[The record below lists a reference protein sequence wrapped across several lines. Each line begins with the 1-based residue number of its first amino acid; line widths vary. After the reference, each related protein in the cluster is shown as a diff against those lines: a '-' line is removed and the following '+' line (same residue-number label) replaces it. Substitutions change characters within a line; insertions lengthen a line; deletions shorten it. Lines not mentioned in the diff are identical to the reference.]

1 MNSNTISIRGAKVN
15 NLKNID
21 VDIPRNKLVVITGL
35 SGSGKSSLA
44 FDTLYAEG
52 QRRYVESL
60 SSYARQFMGRMHKPE
75 VKSVTGIP
83 PAIAIEQHVMSNNP
97 RSTVGTV
104 TEIYEY
110 LKLLFARVGHTFSP
124 VSGKEVRR
132 DDPGDVVE
140 YVRKIAPGK
149 RVYVLA
155 PVVLPEGRTLLEQL
169 AILRQQGFSRVVY
182 DRKLFEIDEFL
193 NGKKCTRVSEMY
205 VLIDRFKSD
214 NIEDN
219 LARLLDSVNT
229 AFAEGKDACM
239 IQTEGDVSPQGSPTN
254 ADDPKGSV
262 SQRSFSNRFE
272 ADGITF
278 EEPSVNLFSFNNP
291 YGACKTCLGTGMIE
305 GVDQDLVIP
314 NRQLSVADDA
324 VACWHGEVLSEWKRY
339 FIKQAS
345 KLDFPIYRAIED
357 LTQTEFDLLWFGD
370 PKHHV
375 EGITQFFQFVA
386 ANTYKIQYRVLQA
399 RYRGRELCHDCHG
412 TRLRKDAQYVK
423 VGGKSITE
431 LLAMPVCDLKIF
443 FDQLKLASP
452 NEEEIARNVLK
463 ELRTRI
469 GLLDEVGLGYL
480 TLDRTAGTLSGGESQ
495 RINLATSLGSSLV
508 GSLYIL
514 DEPSIGLHPR
524 DTQNLIRVLKR
535 LRDIGNTV
543 VVVEHDESII
553 RAADYIVDIGP
564 RAGQFGGEVVY
575 TGDFEH
581 LLEDKESLTASYIR
595 GMVGGFPEEECR
607 HIPTPKR
614 RRKWRNFVEIKGAKE
629 HNLKNIDVKI
639 PLECLTVVTGVSGS
653 GKSSLIAN
661 VLYPSLLRLLDKN
674 GPKPGRCAGIDA
686 DMSKISDVVMVD
698 QDPIGRSTRS
708 NPVTYVKAYDYIRE
722 LYASQPLAK
731 QRNYRPGF
739 FSFNVAGGRCEECEG
754 EGKIHINMQFMA
766 DVEMVCPSCN
776 GGRFRDEALDVKV
789 KEKTITD
796 ILNMTVSEAVEFFQQ
811 LPVTDLTRN
820 IIRRLMPLQDVGL
833 GYLVLGQTSSTLSGG
848 EAQRVKLAYYLSL
861 DDEQQNKLFIF
872 DEPTTGLHFHDI
884 NKLYGAF
891 NRLIE
896 RGNTIVVIEHNT
908 EIIKCADWIIDMGPE
923 GGDGGGKIVFEGTPE
938 KLMEKKRSYTAQA
951 LQGKLGIKN
960 ME

>member
-1 MNSNTISIRGAKVN
+1 MNSNIISIRGAKVN

-60 SSYARQFMGRMHKPE
+60 SSYARQFMGRMRKPE

-124 VSGKEVRR
+124 VSGKEVRS
-132 DDPGDVVE
+132 DDAADVVR
-140 YVRKIAPGK
+140 YVRKTPPGL

-155 PVVLPEGRTLLEQL
+155 PIVLPEGRTLLEQL

-182 DRKLFEIDEFL
+182 CRNLFEIDEFL
-193 NGKKCTRVSEMY
+193 NGKKCTRSNEMY
-205 VLIDRFKSD
+205 VLIDRFKSE

-219 LARLLDSVNT
+219 LPRLQDSVNV
-229 AFAEGKDACM
+229 AFSEGKGACT
-239 IQTEGDVSPQGSPTN
+239 IQTEGE
-254 ADDPKGSV
+254 SV
-262 SQRSFSNRFE
+262 SQKSFNNRFE
-272 ADGITF
+272 ADGIQF

-291 YGACKTCLGTGMIE
+291 YGACKTCLGTGMVE
-305 GVDQDLVIP
+305 GVDPDLVIP
-314 NRQLSVADDA
+314 NRQLSVADGA
-324 VACWHGEVLSEWKRY
+324 VACWHGEVLGEWNRY
-339 FIKQAS
+339 FIQQAT
-345 KLDFPIYRAIED
+345 KLDFPVYRAIED
-357 LTQTEFDLLWFGD
+357 LTQKEFDLLWFGD

-399 RYRGRELCHDCHG
+399 RYRGREVCHECHG

-423 VGGKSITE
+423 VGGKSITD
-431 LLAMPVCDLKIF
+431 LLAMPVSDLQTF
-443 FDQLKLASP
+443 FNQLKLSSS

-469 GLLDEVGLGYL
+469 GLLNEVGLGYL
-480 TLDRTAGTLSGGESQ
+480 TLDRTTGTLSGGESQ

-524 DTQNLIRVLKR
+524 DTQNLIRVLKH

-564 RAGQFGGEVVY
+564 RAGQFGGEVVF
-575 TGDFEH
+575 TGDFDSI
-581 LLEDKESLTASYIR
+581 LQVKDNLTASYIR
-595 GMVGGFPEEECR
+595 GLVGGFPEEECR
-607 HIPTPKR
+607 YIPTPTR
-614 RRKWRNFVEIKGAKE
+614 RRRWRNYVEIKGAKE
-629 HNLKNIDVKI
+629 HNLKNVDVKI
-639 PLECLTVVTGVSGS
+639 PLECLTVITGVSGS
-653 GKSSLIAN
+653 GKSSLISN
-661 VLYPSLLRLLDKN
+661 VLYPGLLRKLDKN
-674 GPKPGRCAGIDA
+674 GPKPGRCIAIEA
-686 DMSKISDVVMVD
+686 DMTKISDVVLVD
-698 QDPIGRSTRS
+698 QDPIGRSSRS
-708 NPVTYVKAYDYIRE
+708 NPVTYVKAYDYVRD
-722 LYASQPLAK
+722 LFASQPLAK

-739 FSFNVAGGRCEECEG
+739 FSFNVPGGRCEECEG
-754 EGKIHINMQFMA
+754 DGKICINMQFMA

-776 GGRFRDEALDVKV
+776 GSRFRDEALDVKV
-789 KEKTITD
+789 KDKTITD
-796 ILNMTVSEAVEFFQQ
+796 ILNMTVDEALEFFRQ
-811 LPVTDLTRN
+811 LPVTDLTQN
-820 IIRRLMPLQDVGL
+820 IVRRLLPLQDVGL
-833 GYLVLGQTSSTLSGG
+833 GYLILGQPSSTLSGG

-861 DDEQQNKLFIF
+861 DDNDQNKLFIF

-884 NKLYGAF
+884 NKLYVAF
-891 NRLIE
+891 NRLVE
-896 RGNTIVVIEHNT
+896 RNNTIVVIEHNT

-923 GGDGGGKIVFEGTPE
+923 GGEGGGKIVFEGTPE
-938 KLMEKKRSYTAQA
+938 KLMEKKKSYTAQA
-951 LQGKLGIKN
+951 LQGKLGIKDVR
-960 ME
+960 

>member
-1 MNSNTISIRGAKVN
+1 MKNELISIRGAKVN

-21 VDIPRNKLVVITGL
+21 LDIPRNKLVVITGL

-60 SSYARQFMGRMHKPE
+60 SSYARQFMGKMHKPE

-104 TEIYEY
+104 TEIYDH

-124 VSGKEVRR
+124 VSGREVRR
-132 DDPGDVVE
+132 DDLADVIRYVQKVEPGM
-140 YVRKIAPGK
+140 

-155 PVVLPEGRTLLEQL
+155 PVVIPEGRTLLEQL
-169 AILRQQGFSRVVY
+169 SILSQQGFSRVVY
-182 DRKLFEIDEFL
+182 GRKLFEIDEFL
-193 NGKKCTRVSEMY
+193 KGKKATRVNDMF
-205 VLIDRFKSD
+205 VVVDRFKSEKIAD
-214 NIEDN
+214 NMD
-219 LARLLDSVNT
+219 RLKDSVST
-229 AFAEGKDACM
+229 ALAEGKGVCV
-239 IQTEGDVSPQGSPTN
+239 IQTEDES
-254 ADDPKGSV
+254 ASV
-262 SQRSFSNRFE
+262 SQKTFSNRFE

-305 GVDQDLVIP
+305 GVDPDLVIP
-314 NRQLSVADDA
+314 NRNLSVADGA
-324 VACWHGEVLSEWKRY
+324 VACWHGDVLGEWNRQ
-339 FIKQAS
+339 FMKQAL
-345 KLDFPIYRAIED
+345 KLDFPVYRAIED
-357 LTQTEFDLLWFGD
+357 LTDEEFNLLWYGD

-375 EGITQFFQFVA
+375 EGIVQFFNFVA
-386 ANTYKIQYRVLQA
+386 SNTYKIQFRVLQA

-412 TRLRKDAQYVK
+412 TRLRKDAGYVK

-431 LLAMPVCDLKIF
+431 LLAMPVSDLQVF
-443 FDQLKLASP
+443 LEHLKFTNR
-452 NEEEIARNVLK
+452 NEQEISRNILK
-463 ELRTRI
+463 ELKTRVA
-469 GLLDEVGLGYL
+469 LLNEVGLGYL

-524 DTQNLIRVLKR
+524 DTENLIRVLKH

-553 RAADYIVDIGP
+553 RAADYIIDIGP
-564 RAGQFGGEVVY
+564 RAGQWGGEVVF
-575 TGDFEH
+575 TGNFDQ
-581 LLEDKESLTASYIR
+581 LLQVDDNLTASYLR
-595 GMVGGFPEEECR
+595 DMVGGFPAEQCR
-607 HIPTPKR
+607 HIPVPTH
-614 RRKWRNFVEIKGAKE
+614 RRKWRNYIEILGARE

-653 GKSSLIAN
+653 GKSSLVAN
-661 VLYPSLLRLLDKN
+661 ILYPSLLRLLDKN
-674 GPKPGRCAGIDA
+674 GPKPGRCSSVDA
-686 DMSKISDVVMVD
+686 DMTKISDVVMVD
-698 QDPIGRSTRS
+698 QDPIGRSSRS
-708 NPVTYVKAYDYIRE
+708 NPVTYVKAYDYIRD

-731 QRNYRPGF
+731 QRNYKPSF

-754 EGKIHINMQFMA
+754 EGVIHINMQFMA
-766 DVEMVCPSCN
+766 DVEMTCPSCN
-776 GGRFRDEALDVKV
+776 GQRFRDEVLDVKV
-789 KEKTITD
+789 KDTTVTD
-796 ILNMTVSEAVEFFQQ
+796 ILNMTVDDAVEFFRQ
-811 LPVTDLTRN
+811 LPATDQIKN
-820 IIRRLMPLQDVGL
+820 IIRRLLPLQDVGL
-833 GYLVLGQTSSTLSGG
+833 GYLVLGQPSSTLSGG

-861 DDEQQNKLFIF
+861 DDDEQNKIFIF

-884 NKLYGAF
+884 SKLYRSF
-891 NRLIE
+891 TRLIE

-908 EIIKCADWIIDMGPE
+908 EVIKCADWIIDMGPE
-923 GGDGGGKIVFEGTPE
+923 GGEAGGKVVFEGTPE
-938 KLMEKKRSYTAQA
+938 KLLERKRSYTAQA
-951 LQGKLGIKN
+951 LQGKI
-960 ME
+960 